1 MNNPRMTIG
10 YYIMER
16 QSGQLRAQQ
25 INGFHKVAAV
35 ILTRTLNVVKGKD
48 LLGSKLILP
57 KGWYFMVNSSRSN
70 QEFQGEQKTVTRSRT
85 DLMVARLREMQA
97 ASPDI
102 EASAV
107 VSVDGLIMAS
117 ALPADVE
124 EDRVS
129 AMSAAMLSL
138 GERIASELGRGGLE
152 QVYIRG
158 NMGYVLVTA
167 VGQEAVLTALAREN
181 AKLGLV
187 FLEMRRAAE
196 HLERVVG

>member
-1 MNNPRMTIG
+1 M
-10 YYIMER
+10 
-16 QSGQLRAQQ
+16 
-25 INGFHKVAAV
+25 
-35 ILTRTLNVVKGKD
+35 
-48 LLGSKLILP
+48 
-57 KGWYFMVNSSRSN
+57 
-70 QEFQGEQKTVTRSRT
+70 TRSRT
-85 DLMVARLREMQA
+85 ELMVNRLRDMQA

-117 ALPADVE
+117 ALPTDVE

-138 GERIASELGRGGLE
+138 GERIASELGRGSLE

-158 NMGYVLVTA
+158 GNGYVILTA
-167 VGQEAVLTALAREN
+167 VGEEAVLTALAREN

-196 HLERVVG
+196 ELTRLVG

>member
-1 MNNPRMTIG
+1 MTKPRN
-10 YYIMER
+10 E
-16 QSGQLRAQQ
+16 
-25 INGFHKVAAV
+25 
-35 ILTRTLNVVKGKD
+35 
-48 LLGSKLILP
+48 
-57 KGWYFMVNSSRSN
+57 
-70 QEFQGEQKTVTRSRT
+70 
-85 DLMVARLREMQA
+85 LMVDRLRDMQA

-107 VSVDGLIMAS
+107 VSVDGLIIAS
-117 ALPADVE
+117 ALPGDTE

-138 GERIASELGRGGLE
+138 GERISGELGRGNLQ

-158 NMGYVLVTA
+158 GEGFVILSA
-167 VGQEAVLTALAREN
+167 VGEEAVLTALAREE

-196 HLERVVG
+196 DLVELVG

>member
-1 MNNPRMTIG
+1 M
-10 YYIMER
+10 
-16 QSGQLRAQQ
+16 
-25 INGFHKVAAV
+25 
-35 ILTRTLNVVKGKD
+35 
-48 LLGSKLILP
+48 
-57 KGWYFMVNSSRSN
+57 
-70 QEFQGEQKTVTRSRT
+70 TRSRT
-85 DLMVARLREMQA
+85 ELMVNRLREMQA
-97 ASPDI
+97 ASPEI

-138 GERIASELGRGGLE
+138 GERIASELGRGNLE

-158 NMGYVLVTA
+158 KGGYVLLTA
-167 VGQEAVLTALAREN
+167 VGQEAVLTALAREG
-181 AKLGLV
+181 AKLGLI

-196 HLERVVG
+196 NLARLVG